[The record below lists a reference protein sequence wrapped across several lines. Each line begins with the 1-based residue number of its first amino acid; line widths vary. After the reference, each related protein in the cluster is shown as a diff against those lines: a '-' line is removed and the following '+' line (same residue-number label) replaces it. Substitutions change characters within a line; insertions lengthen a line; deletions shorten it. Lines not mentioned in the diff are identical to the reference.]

1 MSFYRRKREVVNTVV
16 PTLKYAKPIGIT
28 IPFNNPNGIFNQ
40 SFTNVRQVLSNLKNL
55 LLTARGERY
64 MLPTFGTDIRTI
76 LFENI
81 TSEEDFT
88 TRINSEIESSIQEW
102 MPYLIIQE
110 LETIIPS
117 ELEQVVEKQHS
128 VEVKLSVKIS
138 GTNIYLPIQIFI
150 DDTGNLEIKESINT

>member
-16 PTLKYAKPIGIT
+16 PNLKYSKPIGIT

-64 MLPTFGTDIRTI
+64 MVPTFGTDIRTI

-88 TRINSEIESSIQEW
+88 TRINGEIESAIQEW

-117 ELEQVVEKQHS
+117 ELEQVVEKKHS

>member
-1 MSFYRRKREVVNTVV
+1 MSFYRRKREIVNTVV
-16 PTLKYAKPIGIT
+16 PSLKYAKPIGIT
-28 IPFNNPNGIFNQ
+28 IPFNNPNGIFYL
-40 SFTNVRQVLSNLKNL
+40 SFTNVKQVLSNLKNL

-81 TSEEDFT
+81 TTEEDFLN
-88 TRINSEIESSIQEW
+88 RINSEIESAIQEW
-102 MPYLIIQE
+102 LPYLVIQE

-117 ELEQVVEKQHS
+117 TQDNVIEKDHS
-128 VEVKLSVKIS
+128 VEVKLTVKIG

>member
-64 MLPTFGTDIRTI
+64 MLPTFGPDIRTV

-88 TRINSEIESSIQEW
+88 TRLNGEIESAIQEW

-150 DDTGNLEIKESINT
+150 DDTGNLEIKSSINT

>member
-88 TRINSEIESSIQEW
+88 TRINGEIEAAIQEW

-117 ELEQVVEKQHS
+117 EIEQVVEKQHA

>member
-64 MLPTFGTDIRTI
+64 MLQPLVQILKQFFSRT
-76 LFENI
+76 
-81 TSEEDFT
+81 
-88 TRINSEIESSIQEW
+88 
-102 MPYLIIQE
+102 
-110 LETIIPS
+110 
-117 ELEQVVEKQHS
+117 
-128 VEVKLSVKIS
+128 
-138 GTNIYLPIQIFI
+138 
-150 DDTGNLEIKESINT
+150 

>member
-64 MLPTFGTDIRTI
+64 MLPTFGTDIKTV

-88 TRINSEIESSIQEW
+88 NRLNGEIESAIQEW

-117 ELEQVVEKQHS
+117 EQEQVVEKEHS

-150 DDTGNLEIKESINT
+150 DDTGNLEIKSSINT